1 MAKEKV
7 LIGDLNRRIE
17 IYEAATTLSASGAE
31 SIVWTCVHTCMAKVD
46 FPATGNSEMFLA
58 DQQTSIT
65 RVDYTI
71 RYRAGITAKHKV
83 SYKGADYDIR
93 NIGEIGR
100 RQYLVL
106 QCESRI

>member
-17 IYEAATTLSASGAE
+17 IYEAATTLSLSGAE
-31 SIVWTCVHTCMAKVD
+31 TITWTCVHTCMAKVD
-46 FPATGNSEMFLA
+46 FPTTGNSEMFIA

-71 RYRAGITAKHKV
+71 RYRAGITTKHKIT
-83 SYKGADYDIR
+83 YKGTDYDIR

-100 RQYLVL
+100 RQYLTL